1 MKPGRKTVPIA
12 LTVAGSDS
20 GGGAGIQADLKT
32 FAAREVWGL
41 TAITLVTAQ
50 NTAGVIDIHFLPTDV
65 VSSQLMVLNDDFDIS
80 AAKTGALGTADL
92 ILLVAKWFDAHPVP
106 WLIVDPVAVSKHN
119 DSLIEKDAISVLIR
133 ELIPQAHVLTP
144 NIHEVKALTGMD
156 VFDEKTAL
164 EAGQQLIELGP
175 KAAVIKN
182 VPIEEHYSYDILVM
196 EGSHEVIE
204 SPRIHST
211 NLHGSGCSFSACITA
226 ELAKGVELVDAVR
239 TAKLFVAGSI
249 ASGPKV
255 GSGNV
260 HPTHQFFSWYGFPNE
275 LPR

>member
-1 MKPGRKTVPIA
+1 MKAGRKTVPIA

-119 DSLIEKDAISVLIR
+119 DNHKGDNETV
-133 ELIPQAHVLTP
+133 
-144 NIHEVKALTGMD
+144 N
-156 VFDEKTAL
+156 
-164 EAGQQLIELGP
+164 
-175 KAAVIKN
+175 
-182 VPIEEHYSYDILVM
+182 
-196 EGSHEVIE
+196 
-204 SPRIHST
+204 
-211 NLHGSGCSFSACITA
+211 SGCLCQCTTKKKGFADFAFCFRLSCDCIYCFTCCQT
-226 ELAKGVELVDAVR
+226 DSQSCSD
-239 TAKLFVAGSI
+239 TC
-249 ASGPKV
+249 
-255 GSGNV
+255 
-260 HPTHQFFSWYGFPNE
+260 
-275 LPR
+275 